1 MGRVYLVLV
10 LVLGCSTARSE
21 PTSTVATGAATAS
34 AAREGAV
41 DAAGLRC
48 RALPAV
54 PDDAARS
61 RDCSAPHNSD
71 GTPKRSAPAPAS
83 ERGTTV
89 LFHLEDF
96 GPPSMQLGVLGDAW
110 WSWERGGSWEPC
122 DQFDIRVVVHRG
134 ALDDATRARFA
145 TVRGRSDYRY
155 IERGAATRYLDARIA
170 ELAEPAEAGADDL
183 GSLRRRLELTRRTID
198 ECVPR

>member
-21 PTSTVATGAATAS
+21 PTSNVAAPAGAS
-34 AAREGAV
+34 AAAGGRRTRRACC
-41 DAAGLRC
+41 AA
-48 RALPAV
+48 PAV
-54 PDDAARS
+54 PDDAAPS
-61 RDCSAPHNSD
+61 RVLGAAQLRRTS
-71 GTPKRSAPAPAS
+71 KRSAPAPAS
-83 ERGTTV
+83 EPGTTV

-96 GPPSMQLGVLGDAW
+96 GPPSMQLGLLGDPW

-155 IERGAATRYLDARIA
+155 IERDAATRYLDGRIA
-170 ELAEPAEAGADDL
+170 ELAEPADAF

>member
-21 PTSTVATGAATAS
+21 PTSNVAAPAGAS
-34 AAREGAV
+34 AAAGGAA
-41 DAAGLRC
+41 DAPGLRC
-48 RALPAV
+48 RSLPAV
-54 PDDAARS
+54 PDDAAPS
-61 RDCSAPHNSD
+61 RECSAPRNSD
-71 GTPKRSAPAPAS
+71 GTSKRSAPAPAS
-83 ERGTTV
+83 EPGTTV

-96 GPPSMQLGVLGDAW
+96 GPPSMQLGLLGDPW

-155 IERGAATRYLDARIA
+155 IERDAATRYLDGRIA
-170 ELAEPAEAGADDL
+170 ELAEPADAF